1 MNESDKIAE
10 FYSLVERY
18 KEIKEKEDRVLSYG
32 SYPYNRVNDVI
43 NAVTSSYATGSSD
56 LRVPG
61 LTVEMEPRRMSAY
74 MSMDYTTAD
83 YDPMSTAE
91 AIRPAG
97 PQEGTIRLDPDT
109 MTIQAY
115 MNGTWRR
122 IGIFEGPITLI

>member
-1 MNESDKIAE
+1 MNR
-10 FYSLVERY
+10 LVEKY

-32 SYPYNRVNDVI
+32 SYPYNKVHDVI
-43 NAVTSSYATGSSD
+43 NAVVSSYATGSSD

-61 LTVEMEPRRMSAY
+61 LTVEMEPRQRMSAY
-74 MSMDYTTAD
+74 MSVDYATAD
-83 YDPMSTAE
+83 YAMSTAE